1 MLPRGS
7 IRLHLGLAIPALALA
22 VVIAVGTSVISP
34 EFLTP
39 GNAANIVN
47 RLLPLALATLGAAIV
62 IISGGIDLS
71 VGSVM
76 SFVTAIMATLTPR
89 IGWMA
94 IPIALGTGA
103 AIGLANAGGILLLR
117 INPLIMTLASATIVK
132 GVTLLMLPRP
142 GGEVDY
148 VFYDWLFGSDALFA
162 PPLWILVLAYAT
174 GVLLLGWTRSGRA
187 IYALGSDARS
197 AFASGIAVRRITVL
211 VYVIAGALS
220 AAAGIVLSIRILS
233 GDPLVGEP
241 YTLDAIAAAILGG
254 IALKGGRGSVIG
266 ALLAAIVLVLLNNA
280 MNLLDI
286 DTNLQAIAKGLVFVT
301 ALIVFT
307 RGRRFAEAD

>member
-7 IRLHLGLAIPALALA
+7 IRLHLGLAIPALVLA
-22 VVIAVGTSVISP
+22 AFIVAGTSVISP

-39 GNAANIVN
+39 GNLANIVN
-47 RLLPLALATLGAAIV
+47 RLLPLALATLGASIV

-76 SFVTAIMATLTPR
+76 SLVTAIMATLAAH
-89 IGWMA
+89 IGWVA
-94 IPIALGTGA
+94 IPVALGTGA

-132 GVTLLMLPRP
+132 GITLLMLPRP

-148 VFYDWLFGSDALFA
+148 AFYDWLFGSDTLLAA
-162 PPLWILVLAYAT
+162 PLWIIVLAFAV
-174 GVLLLGWTRSGRA
+174 GILLLGWTRSGRA
-187 IYALGSDARS
+187 IHALGSDPRG
-197 AFASGIAVRRITVL
+197 AFASGIAVGRITVL
-211 VYVIAGALS
+211 VYGIAGLLS

-254 IALKGGRGSVIG
+254 IALKGGRGSVLG
-266 ALLAAIVLVLLNNA
+266 ALFAALVLVLLNNA

-286 DTNLQAIAKGLVFVT
+286 DTNLQAIAKGLVFVI
-301 ALIVFT
+301 ALIAFT
-307 RGRRFAEAD
+307 RGGRFAGAD

>member
-7 IRLHLGLAIPALALA
+7 IRLHLGLAIPALVLA
-22 VVIAVGTSVISP
+22 AFIVVGTSIISP

-39 GNAANIVN
+39 GNLANIVN
-47 RLLPLALATLGAAIV
+47 RLLPLALATLGASIV

-76 SFVTAIMATLTPR
+76 SLVTAIMATLAPQ
-89 IGWMA
+89 IGWVA
-94 IPIALGTGA
+94 IPVALGTGA
-103 AIGLANAGGILLLR
+103 AIGLANAGGIILLR

-148 VFYDWLFGSDALFA
+148 AFYDWLFGSDALFA
-162 PPLWILVLAYAT
+162 PPLWIIVLVYAV
-174 GVLLLGWTRSGRA
+174 GMLLLGWTRSGRA
-187 IYALGSDARS
+187 IYALGSDPRG
-197 AFASGIAVRRITVL
+197 AFASGIAVSRITVL
-211 VYVIAGALS
+211 VYVIAGLLS

-254 IALKGGRGSVIG
+254 IALKGGRGSVLG
-266 ALLAAIVLVLLNNA
+266 ALFAALVLVLLNNA

-286 DTNLQAIAKGLVFVT
+286 DTNLQAIAKGLVFVM

-307 RGRRFAEAD
+307 RGRRLAEAD

>member
-1 MLPRGS
+1 
-7 IRLHLGLAIPALALA
+7 LAIPALVLA
-22 VVIAVGTSVISP
+22 AFVVAATSIVSP

-39 GNAANIVN
+39 GNLGNIAN
-47 RLLPLALATLGAAIV
+47 RLLPLALATLGASIV

-76 SFVTAIMATLTPR
+76 SLVTAIMATLASQ
-89 IGWMA
+89 IGWFTIPVALA
-94 IPIALGTGA
+94 IGA

-132 GVTLLMLPRP
+132 GATLLILPRP

-148 VFYDWLFGSDALFA
+148 AFYDWLFGSDALLA
-162 PPLWILVLAYAT
+162 PPFWIIVLAYAA
-174 GVLLLGWTRSGRA
+174 GILLLGWTRSGRA
-187 IYALGSDARS
+187 LYALGSDPRA
-197 AFASGIAVRRITVL
+197 AFASGIAVGRITVL
-211 VYVIAGALS
+211 VYVIAGMLS

-254 IALKGGRGSVIG
+254 IALKGGRGSVLG
-266 ALLAAIVLVLLNNA
+266 ALFAALVLVLLNNA

-286 DTNLQAIAKGLVFVT
+286 DTNFQAIAKGLVFVT

-307 RGRRFAEAD
+307 RGRRLAETD